1 MKKFLAIMLVI
12 AMIASLAACG
22 GSGSTDEDTTL
33 PEENPTEVLPEDED
47 FAGGYTVKSEV
58 EAVELP
64 EDVKAAFDLALE
76 GYTGVGLTP
85 IAYLGSQVVAGTN
98 YAILCLGKVMNPTAK
113 PTLKVAVI
121 NKDLEG
127 NATMLR
133 VNDFKLLDYVGAD
146 EETADTEGEVLDA
159 ELPTQAA
166 PEGEDEIIVKAAVP
180 AGEDEIIV
188 KSAPAGDA
196 VKIEPNVP
204 VEAPDD
210 NIPANGD
217 FVGGGLA
224 GGWTLNTEFPE
235 AVLDEREAEACTVLE
250 GVMGVQYQPIA
261 CLATQVVAGTNFAML
276 VKATMPAAD
285 DAVELRVVTIYDG
298 VDGSLEVLGTK
309 TINLAD
315 IVG

>member
-1 MKKFLAIMLVI
+1 MKKFLAVMLVI
-12 AMIASLAACG
+12 AMIASFAACG

-33 PEENPTEVLPEDED
+33 PEENPTEVLPENED
-47 FAGGYTVKSEV
+47 LTGGYTVKSEV

-98 YAILCLGKVMNPTAK
+98 YAILCLGKVMNPTAQ

-127 NATMLR
+127 NASMLR
-133 VNDFKLLDYVGAD
+133 VNDFKLVDYVGAD
-146 EETADTEGEVLDA
+146 AEAAEGTEDGALTAL
-159 ELPTQAA
+159 LPTQAA

-180 AGEDEIIV
+180 EGEDGKIV
-188 KSAPAGDA
+188 AGAAPAGDDE
-196 VKIEPNVP
+196 V
-204 VEAPDD
+204 
-210 NIPANGD
+210 PANGGLM
-217 FVGGGLA
+217 GGAVA

-235 AVLDEREAEACTVLE
+235 AVLDESEAEACTVLE

>member
-1 MKKFLAIMLVI
+1 MKAPKYIGGKIMKKFLAIMLVI

-22 GSGSTDEDTTL
+22 GSGSTEDDTTV
-33 PEENPTEVLPEDED
+33 PEENPTEILPENED
-47 FAGGYTVKSEV
+47 LAGGYTVKSEV

-113 PTLKVAVI
+113 PTLKVAVVY
-121 NKDLEG
+121 KDLEG
-127 NATMLR
+127 NASMLR

-180 AGEDEIIV
+180 EGDDEV
-188 KSAPAGDA
+188 
-196 VKIEPNVP
+196 
-204 VEAPDD
+204 
-210 NIPANGD
+210 PANGGLM
-217 FVGGGLA
+217 GGAVA

-235 AVLDEREAEACTVLE
+235 AVLDEREAEACTVFE
-250 GVMGVQYQPIA
+250 GVMGVQYQPVA
-261 CLATQVVAGTNFAML
+261 CLATQVVAGTNYAML

-285 DAVELRVVTIYDG
+285 DAVELRVVTVYYG
-298 VDGSLEVLGTK
+298 VDGSLEVLGEK

-315 IVG
+315 IAG

>member
-1 MKKFLAIMLVI
+1 MKKFLAVMLVI
-12 AMIASLAACG
+12 AMIASFAACG
-22 GSGSTDEDTTL
+22 GSGSTEDDTTV
-33 PEENPTEVLPEDED
+33 PEENPTEILPENED
-47 FAGGYTVKSEV
+47 LAGGYTVKSEV

-76 GYTGVGLTP
+76 GYTGIGLTP

-113 PTLKVAVI
+113 PSLKVAVI

-146 EETADTEGEVLDA
+146 E
-159 ELPTQAA
+159 
-166 PEGEDEIIVKAAVP
+166 AAVEG
-180 AGEDEIIV
+180 AED
-188 KSAPAGDA
+188 
-196 VKIEPNVP
+196 
-204 VEAPDD
+204 
-210 NIPANGD
+210 
-217 FVGGGLA
+217 GGLMGGAVA

-235 AVLDEREAEACTVLE
+235 AVLDEREAEACTVFE

-285 DAVELRVVTIYDG
+285 DAVELRVVTVYSG

-315 IVG
+315 IAG

>member
-1 MKKFLAIMLVI
+1 MLVI
-12 AMIASLAACG
+12 AMIASFAACG
-22 GSGSTDEDTTL
+22 GSGSTEEDTTI
-33 PEENPTEVLPEDED
+33 PEENPTEVLPEDVD
-47 FAGGYTVKSEV
+47 PTGGYTVKSEV

-76 GYTGVGLTP
+76 GYTGIGLTP

-113 PTLKVAVI
+113 PTLKVAVVY
-121 NKDLEG
+121 KDLEG
-127 NATMLR
+127 NASMLR
-133 VNDFKLLDYVGAD
+133 VNDFKLVDYVGAD
-146 EETADTEGEVLDA
+146 DIAADGA
-159 ELPTQAA
+159 EDGALAAVLPTQAA
-166 PEGEDEIIVKAAVP
+166 PEGEDGKIL
-180 AGEDEIIV
+180 AGV
-188 KSAPAGDA
+188 APAGDDE
-196 VKIEPNVP
+196 V
-204 VEAPDD
+204 
-210 NIPANGD
+210 PANGG
-217 FVGGGLA
+217 FAGGGLA

-235 AVLDEREAEACTVLE
+235 AVLDESEAEACTVLE

-298 VDGSLEVLGTK
+298 VDGSLEVLGAK

-315 IVG
+315 IVAE